1 MEMEVEADDAQ
12 SCAIK
17 GERKMSVQA
26 SEVRE
31 LIEEMRGNY
40 GYDVDTGERVDLEHG
55 IPQQYEPI
63 LSRMEAGGEM
73 TFDEEWRFVDAYS
86 FFCRKHDRSNE
97 VQWLLKEAE
106 VRLLQTEQMQAYW
119 DGEGDGRCY
128 MISAEAVE
136 SFVSAFPKAV
146 RIMPADEPVITER
159 DKKRLAAAMEW
170 QLDHTRKWE
179 KCATSPWGHAQ
190 GLASCWSPAPDVEW
204 KTLTGK
210 RLVKRFEIV
219 D

>member
-1 MEMEVEADDAQ
+1 MTFEEEFWFVEAY
-12 SCAIK
+12 
-17 GERKMSVQA
+17 R
-26 SEVRE
+26 
-31 LIEEMRGNY
+31 
-40 GYDVDTGERVDLEHG
+40 
-55 IPQQYEPI
+55 
-63 LSRMEAGGEM
+63 
-73 TFDEEWRFVDAYS
+73 
-86 FFCRKHDRSNE
+86 FFCRKHDRSDE
-97 VQWLLKEAE
+97 FFDLLHKAQ
-106 VRLLQTEQMQAYW
+106 VRLIQNCRMQAYW
-119 DGEGDGRCY
+119 DGDGQCH
-128 MISAEAVE
+128 MILPKAAEH
-136 SFVSAFPKAV
+136 FMRAFPKAV